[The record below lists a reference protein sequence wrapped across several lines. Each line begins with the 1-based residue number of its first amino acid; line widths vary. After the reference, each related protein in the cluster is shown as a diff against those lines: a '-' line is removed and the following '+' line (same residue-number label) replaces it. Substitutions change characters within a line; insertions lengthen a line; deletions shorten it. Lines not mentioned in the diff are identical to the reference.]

1 MTDLRE
7 KYLKP
12 ALDGLL
18 LNVAP
23 RLAAVVIRLLRRSLR
38 IDFIGEEHPRA
49 YWDKGEAVILAFW
62 HDQLLLMVEGY
73 RGPGARI
80 LISASKDGELI
91 ARTMEQFGQG
101 AVRGSSNR
109 GGRQAFRELVELARQ
124 PFDLV
129 FTPDGPKGP
138 RHQVKEGVVQLARIS
153 GRPVVP
159 MAFVASSGHRF
170 ASWDRFLLPYPFGRG
185 VFAFGPALLF
195 EKGEEPEAFRLR
207 LQAALE
213 DNHRRARA
221 RLEEYGV
228 SAV

>member
-1 MTDLRE
+1 
-7 KYLKP
+7 LKN
-12 ALDGLL
+12 LGDWLL

-23 RLAAVVIRLLRRSLR
+23 RLAATIIRLLYRLTR
-38 IDFIGEEHPRA
+38 IEFIGEDHPRA
-49 YWDKGEAVILAFW
+49 FWQRGEAVILAFW
-62 HDQLLLMVEGY
+62 HDQLLLMVQGY

-91 ARTMEQFGQG
+91 ARTMEHFGQG

-124 PFDLV
+124 PYDLV

-138 RHQVKEGVVQLARIS
+138 RHQVKQGVVQLARLS

-159 MAFVASSGHRF
+159 MAFAASRGHRF
-170 ASWDRFLLPYPFGRG
+170 ASWDRFLLPYPLGRG
-185 VFAFGPALLF
+185 VYAFGPPMLF
-195 EKGEEPEAFRLR
+195 NKGEDPEAFRLR
-207 LQAALE
+207 LQTALE
-213 DNHRRARA
+213 ANDRRAQA